1 MPSRSVAGRGSVFEW
16 LFGLD
21 CYDRE
26 IVSNVG
32 TTEGISGD
40 LVRDLM
46 LGTIEARFGLVNM
59 VPRGK
64 PWSKILVSKIKEERN

>member
-1 MPSRSVAGRGSVFEW
+1 MASRSVAGRRSVFEW

-26 IVSNVG
+26 IVSSVG
-32 TTEGISGD
+32 TTEGIANN

-46 LGTIEARFGLVNM
+46 LGTIEVRFGIVNK
-59 VPRGK
+59 VLRGK
-64 PWSKILVSKIKEERN
+64 PRSIILVSKIKEEKN